1 MELTVAFKNP
11 LYISMGDTAD
21 QIRIEILDTAYFVS
35 AETGEELDYKESR
48 YKRDLPYQMIP
59 GATTDSFMLGTT
71 NLEKILNI
79 VMLANVGVSVFL
91 NTSLTTLW
99 SLMNS
104 L

>member
-1 MELTVAFKNP
+1 
-11 LYISMGDTAD
+11 MGDTAD